1 MPDESRIRHASLLAG
16 VIELNMVLERI
27 DDVVDVDD
35 ILEYVVR
42 RRDELIKTYNTIPK
56 GGDQNA

>member
-1 MPDESRIRHASLLAG
+1 MADELRLRHASLLSG
-16 VIELNMVLERI
+16 VIELNMVLARI

-42 RRDELIKTYNTIPK
+42 RRDELMKTYNTIPK